1 VHIEHGDDNQHK
13 ETERGMEDITA
24 SRLAAAS
31 SAVRAKP
38 ARVLTL
44 GICSSRTA
52 SDDSAPMTRRQGPP
66 RRRRDPSKPFLAD
79 KWNG

>member
-1 VHIEHGDDNQHK
+1 MHIEHGDDNQHK

-38 ARVLTL
+38 ARVLT
-44 GICSSRTA
+44 
-52 SDDSAPMTRRQGPP
+52 
-66 RRRRDPSKPFLAD
+66 AD
-79 KWNG
+79 AGHMQQQDGQ